1 MGTLGTHGTP
11 YLLPNGFDRADDA
24 LRSEAAR
31 CRGDERA
38 ILNRRCVDRDLRP
51 PAPNWT
57 AHMRSLRVDP
67 SAAARSNDGYPI
79 RHGPIRHRGGHTKF
93 FQTRA
98 CSSPCPHPPSAP
110 HGCPRESEARHR
122 HRAARTRPSRSFF
135 CDPRSRFGGAE
146 RPRRHVERPPGC
158 ARGMIK
164 LALRAIP
171 TYTRGAM
178 PGSHPGMRQTH
189 SIIAE
194 RFGRS

>member
-57 AHMRSLRVDP
+57 QHTCDHCASTQAQRREATMGIPYGMVQYDI
-67 SAAARSNDGYPI
+67 GC
-79 RHGPIRHRGGHTKF
+79 HTKF
-93 FQTRA
+93 YQTRA

-158 ARGMIK
+158 ARGMI
-164 LALRAIP
+164 
-171 TYTRGAM
+171 
-178 PGSHPGMRQTH
+178 
-189 SIIAE
+189 
-194 RFGRS
+194 

>member
-79 RHGPIRHRGGHTKF
+79 RHGPIRHRM
-93 FQTRA
+93 
-98 CSSPCPHPPSAP
+98 PHEILSRLA
-110 HGCPRESEARHR
+110 
-122 HRAARTRPSRSFF
+122 RAAHLVRTRPQHLMDVLESPKPAT
-135 CDPRSRFGGAE
+135 DTE
-146 RPRRHVERPPGC
+146 RHVHALRDRFSAIRVPVSAGLSGPAATWNDLLG
-158 ARGMIK
+158 ARG
-164 LALRAIP
+164 A
-171 TYTRGAM
+171 
-178 PGSHPGMRQTH
+178 
-189 SIIAE
+189 
-194 RFGRS
+194 

>member
-1 MGTLGTHGTP
+1 MHCDP
-11 YLLPNGFDRADDA
+11 K
-24 LRSEAAR
+24 
-31 CRGDERA
+31 
-38 ILNRRCVDRDLRP
+38 RR
-51 PAPNWT
+51 
-57 AHMRSLRVDP
+57 
-67 SAAARSNDGYPI
+67 AAAVMNALSLI
-79 RHGPIRHRGGHTKF
+79 AAVLIATCAHRHRTGRHTCDHCASTQKQRREATMGIPYGMVQYGIGCRTKF
-93 FQTRA
+93 YQTRA

-164 LALRAIP
+164 LAFRAIP